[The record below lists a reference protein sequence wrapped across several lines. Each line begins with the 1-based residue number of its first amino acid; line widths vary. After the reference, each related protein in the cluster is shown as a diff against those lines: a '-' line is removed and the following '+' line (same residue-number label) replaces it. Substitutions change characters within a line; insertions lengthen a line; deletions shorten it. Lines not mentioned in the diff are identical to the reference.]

1 MPKMTDYVALWRKYQ
16 RENVPQ
22 EIPIERFHKLMGK
35 DLVFSDGGFFRFFP
49 YTLIKYRGKQTP
61 DLMTDFHPRDFDF
74 EQPIVESLRT
84 MRKFKSYV
92 EIKKAFPKFQ
102 RLLNDFDFVNIEQA
116 NDLID
121 WDKTRLIKI

>member
-22 EIPIERFHKLMGK
+22 KIPIEGFHKLMGK
-35 DLVFSDGGFFRFFP
+35 DLLFSDGGFFRFFP
-49 YTLIKYRGKQTP
+49 YTLIKYRGKQIP
-61 DLMTDFHPRDFDF
+61 DLMTYFHPRDFYF
-74 EQPIVESLRT
+74 EQAIVESLPT

-92 EIKKAFPKFQ
+92 EIKKAFSKFQ
-102 RLLNDFDFVNIEQA
+102 RLLNDFDFVNIELA